1 MFIPEKTAAVLE
13 KIVAKIFGKRRYRR
27 TFLQFGQYLLLAA
40 YLFPIG
46 NYFEIAVYVIT
57 PVRPVEWAPEKRDMS
72 FWIGIFYER
81 AVKTV
86 FRMGVSLTENEAAVV
101 VQEIE
106 RVGRPFFELAE
117 RQQKI
122 TYGVIKL
129 VIHRGRG

>member
-1 MFIPEKTAAVLE
+1 
-13 KIVAKIFGKRRYRR
+13 
-27 TFLQFGQYLLLAA
+27 
-40 YLFPIG
+40 
-46 NYFEIAVYVIT
+46 
-57 PVRPVEWAPEKRDMS
+57 
-72 FWIGIFYER
+72 
-81 AVKTV
+81 
-86 FRMGVSLTENEAAVV
+86 MGVSLTENEAAVV